1 MSHICESYLYN
12 TGRTGS
18 FIDNL
23 DKGGELT
30 SFEAEKMLKIVRHMA
45 TKRTQLNPNR
55 LGSLWVSQI
64 FFLKVELT
72 NFIRIVQTQAIL
84 FLKSMSE
91 RVGYDIERHRN

>member
-1 MSHICESYLYN
+1 MSHIYASYLYN

-55 LGSLWVSQI
+55 LGSLWVSFKFYSEKSKI
-64 FFLKVELT
+64 DEFLKGSSDPS
-72 NFIRIVQTQAIL
+72 L

-91 RVGYDIERHRN
+91 RFRSDKERL

>member
-1 MSHICESYLYN
+1 MSQNIFHN

-18 FIDNL
+18 FIENL

-55 LGSLWVSQI
+55 LGSLWVGCLRLYS
-64 FFLKVELT
+64 LVLGST
-72 NFIRIVQTQAIL
+72 TLDCNTSHV
-84 FLKSMSE
+84 KSYKS
-91 RVGYDIERHRN
+91 VAV

>member
-1 MSHICESYLYN
+1 MSQNIFHN

-18 FIDNL
+18 FIENL

-55 LGSLWVSQI
+55 LGSLWVGCLRLYSG
-64 FFLKVELT
+64 KV
-72 NFIRIVQTQAIL
+72 
-84 FLKSMSE
+84 KSVSKE
-91 RVGYDIERHRN
+91 ATPLRPIKFCLARYLA

>member
-1 MSHICESYLYN
+1 MSHIYESYLYN

-55 LGSLWVSQI
+55 LGSLWVSCK
-64 FFLKVELT
+64 FY
-72 NFIRIVQTQAIL
+72 
-84 FLKSMSE
+84 S
-91 RVGYDIERHRN
+91 

>member
-1 MSHICESYLYN
+1 MSQNIFHN

-18 FIDNL
+18 FIENL

-55 LGSLWVSQI
+55 LGSLWVGYLRLYSRKVK
-64 FFLKVELT
+64 FVSKLKNLDE
-72 NFIRIVQTQAIL
+72 
-84 FLKSMSE
+84 K
-91 RVGYDIERHRN
+91 